1 MPRGRQAEKLDA
13 QNIVDTFGLSAL
25 TCRSGAMI
33 WASWSH
39 AGEGSGECELPQG
52 PWNFSTVTMG
62 NLAII
67 SIAFWL
73 ISPDELELWK
83 KEGIVSQLN
92 FGPLGT

>member
-1 MPRGRQAEKLDA
+1 
-13 QNIVDTFGLSAL
+13 
-25 TCRSGAMI
+25 
-33 WASWSH
+33 
-39 AGEGSGECELPQG
+39 
-52 PWNFSTVTMG
+52 MG